1 MNFSNIMIPGP
12 LQAEHVTSTCQ
23 LGSAS
28 SLSPPLPLSQLH
40 GPESNCAAQP
50 RARSGIH
57 VTRSRRGLA
66 ALDPA
71 VSICGFPPVAGA
83 VRPPVLTF
91 IIKAGHNVGQQLLR
105 AYYCLDR
112 QGHTGKSSS
121 VLVNS
126 DKICGCALSRN
137 VMMVDV
143 GLASKFTPPHLLLNS
158 NRSSNPHHWPTL
170 VRKGE

>member
-1 MNFSNIMIPGP
+1 MGRALFALVDGIDENAEYVQEATSPMNFSNIIIPGP

-71 VSICGFPPVAGA
+71 VSICGSTTGRRCGSTSCSHIHNQSWAQRRSA
-83 VRPPVLTF
+83 
-91 IIKAGHNVGQQLLR
+91 II
-105 AYYCLDR
+105 
-112 QGHTGKSSS
+112 TG
-121 VLVNS
+121 
-126 DKICGCALSRN
+126 
-137 VMMVDV
+137 
-143 GLASKFTPPHLLLNS
+143 LLLP
-158 NRSSNPHHWPTL
+158 RSPRAHWKIVVCPCKL
-170 VRKGE
+170 R